1 MLKTM
6 RHCGN
11 ALLLVP
17 SGACPS
23 DMKVEELFAEG
34 PIGLRVIQCADGS
47 LEVEVTA
54 PHSLMLL
61 DQPASGTSSHDP
73 AVQPD
78 LFRTAEVDFDDFL
91 QEEAARLALE
101 SETVTKIASDR
112 KQGTG

>member
-1 MLKTM
+1 MLKTT

-23 DMKVEELFAEG
+23 GMKVEELFAEG
-34 PIGLRVIQCADGS
+34 AIGLRVIQCADGS

-61 DQPASGTSSHDP
+61 DQPAPATASHDP
-73 AVQPD
+73 TIQPD
-78 LFRTAEVDFDDFL
+78 LFRGGEDDFDNFL
-91 QEEAARLALE
+91 EQEAARLALE
-101 SETVTKIASDR
+101 SETVTKIATDR